1 MAAKVL
7 LVEDDRAL
15 REALSDTLLL
25 GGHEFVAV
33 DSAEA
38 ALPVLAR
45 EAFSLV
51 ISDVNMPGMD
61 GHQLLG
67 LIRTRYPHLPVLLM
81 TAYGAVDRAVEA
93 MRQGAA
99 DYLVKPFE
107 ARALLDLVAR
117 HALGQLPGSEE
128 DGPVAL
134 EPASR
139 QLLELAARVAR
150 SDSTVLISGESG
162 TGKEVL
168 ANYIHQQSPRA
179 GKPFIAINCAA
190 IPDNMLEATLFG
202 HEKGSFTGAIAA
214 QPGKFE
220 LADGGTILLDEI
232 SEMPLGLQAKLLRVL
247 QEREVER
254 VGARKPI
261 NLDIRVLATTNRD
274 LAAEVAAG
282 RFREDLYY
290 RLSVFPL
297 AWRPLRE
304 RPADI
309 LPLAERLLRKHSR
322 KMNLG
327 AVALG
332 PEAAQCL
339 VRHAWPGN
347 VRELDNAIQRA
358 LILQQGGLIQPADL
372 CLTAPIGMPLEA
384 PVPMPAMPPATPP
397 SVEIPSPAAGQDAS
411 GALGDDL
418 RRREFQVIIDTL
430 RTERGRRKEAA
441 ERLGISP
448 RTLPLQ
454 ARPDARRGDGRGGL
468 SLRHLR
474 ARHVPQARLVRA
486 LCVRR
491 RSSPRA
497 VRACAPADNRS
508 RDGPCSGRGHWRRT
522 PMPGLG
528 GDLAPLLLT
537 PLQSAGRRQKSRGCW
552 RKSHESGCRVQSS
565 DAGNAFHAN
574 GSHGQGQTGSGAGR
588 SGGAELFG
596 NALPGR
602 GQGERD
608 PAGLHRDGQR
618 LRGRPERRR
627 PDRRDDRQPE
637 GQRVVPGHDPGA
649 QQTGPGLPRHHADAG
664 LSGARI
670 TSSWPMH

>member
-232 SEMPLGLQAKLLRVL
+232 SEMP
-247 QEREVER
+247 
-254 VGARKPI
+254 
-261 NLDIRVLATTNRD
+261 
-274 LAAEVAAG
+274 
-282 RFREDLYY
+282 
-290 RLSVFPL
+290 
-297 AWRPLRE
+297 
-304 RPADI
+304 
-309 LPLAERLLRKHSR
+309 
-322 KMNLG
+322 
-327 AVALG
+327 
-332 PEAAQCL
+332 
-339 VRHAWPGN
+339 
-347 VRELDNAIQRA
+347 
-358 LILQQGGLIQPADL
+358 
-372 CLTAPIGMPLEA
+372 
-384 PVPMPAMPPATPP
+384 
-397 SVEIPSPAAGQDAS
+397 
-411 GALGDDL
+411 
-418 RRREFQVIIDTL
+418 
-430 RTERGRRKEAA
+430 
-441 ERLGISP
+441 
-448 RTLPLQ
+448 
-454 ARPDARRGDGRGGL
+454 
-468 SLRHLR
+468 
-474 ARHVPQARLVRA
+474 
-486 LCVRR
+486 
-491 RSSPRA
+491 
-497 VRACAPADNRS
+497 
-508 RDGPCSGRGHWRRT
+508 
-522 PMPGLG
+522 
-528 GDLAPLLLT
+528 
-537 PLQSAGRRQKSRGCW
+537 
-552 RKSHESGCRVQSS
+552 
-565 DAGNAFHAN
+565 
-574 GSHGQGQTGSGAGR
+574 
-588 SGGAELFG
+588 
-596 NALPGR
+596 
-602 GQGERD
+602 
-608 PAGLHRDGQR
+608 
-618 LRGRPERRR
+618 
-627 PDRRDDRQPE
+627 
-637 GQRVVPGHDPGA
+637 
-649 QQTGPGLPRHHADAG
+649 
-664 LSGARI
+664 
-670 TSSWPMH
+670 